1 MTVRWKVSV
10 SREKKLFSCPVLID
24 KETFEKAQ
32 AKLSVRKY
40 SDHVR
45 GKAPLNPFSKYIFD
59 KESGIALKLYPHQ
72 RLKIRIF
79 RLSYPKPKEI
89 VYERGHIPYEEVYE
103 KVYEIIKNEKRQA
116 DKIAGMIGSY
126 EWEHEK
132 ERHVLK
138 IKAAAKLIFQKMLS
152 IEKRNLPLYNSMKAG
167 DISEDEYAM
176 QREINIEEFE
186 ECDEQ
191 LQRYLE
197 QIQDIEKCF
206 SKDNLWIKTFSEM
219 TVPEEI
225 TRKHVRAWIE
235 RVECVRYEKIEV
247 RFKYE
252 DWKERLPQEWF
263 EED

>member
-1 MTVRWKVSV
+1 MSLIKQVKRIIYNRQYIGEWERTIDG
-10 SREKKLFSCPVLID
+10 EKKLFSCPVLID

-152 IEKRNLPLYNSMKAG
+152 IEKEIFLY
-167 DISEDEYAM
+167 
-176 QREINIEEFE
+176 
-186 ECDEQ
+186 
-191 LQRYLE
+191 
-197 QIQDIEKCF
+197 
-206 SKDNLWIKTFSEM
+206 
-219 TVPEEI
+219 I
-225 TRKHVRAWIE
+225 TA
-235 RVECVRYEKIEV
+235 
-247 RFKYE
+247 
-252 DWKERLPQEWF
+252 
-263 EED
+263 

>member
-1 MTVRWKVSV
+1 MK
-10 SREKKLFSCPVLID
+10 
-24 KETFEKAQ
+24 
-32 AKLSVRKY
+32 
-40 SDHVR
+40 
-45 GKAPLNPFSKYIFD
+45 
-59 KESGIALKLYPHQ
+59 
-72 RLKIRIF
+72 
-79 RLSYPKPKEI
+79 
-89 VYERGHIPYEEVYE
+89 
-103 KVYEIIKNEKRQA
+103 
-116 DKIAGMIGSY
+116 
-126 EWEHEK
+126 
-132 ERHVLK
+132 
-138 IKAAAKLIFQKMLS
+138 
-152 IEKRNLPLYNSMKAG
+152 KRNLPLYNSMKAG

-176 QREINIEEFE
+176 QRVINIEEFE

-197 QIQDIEKCF
+197 QIQDVEKCF